1 MTPELKQL
9 MFKDYQK
16 IPDEFKCQY
25 CKESMYEYPNASKC
39 ESCEYEGT
47 KFVMCINYDCKL
59 FQSFC
64 CRSWCIREYQMLN
77 NIYFQTYTFEN
88 QLNCLIFSTS
98 YVSLTEQLPDVIR
111 TLKSIDFKGLVIF
124 DLLLSN
130 GNSLNRFISSTF
142 DGISFNDFVI
152 LNDQKEI
159 QEVRG
164 ISSAFYSQNH
174 EFVENSIL
182 SKSEKRLI
190 QNGVII

>member
-16 IPDEFKCQY
+16 ISDNFKCRY

-47 KFVMCINYDCKL
+47 KFVMCINENCKL
-59 FQSFC
+59 FQNTC
-64 CRSWCIREYQMLN
+64 CRSWCVREYRMLN
-77 NIYFQTYTFEN
+77 NVYFQTYTFEN
-88 QLNCLIFSTS
+88 QLNCLVFSTS
-98 YVSLTEQLPDVIR
+98 YISLTEQLPDIIH
-111 TLKSIDFKGLVIF
+111 TLKSIDFKGVVVF

-130 GNSLNRFISSTF
+130 GNSVNRFISSVF
-142 DGISFNDFVI
+142 DGVCFNDFVI

-164 ISSAFYSQNH
+164 ISSVFYSKNH

-182 SKSEKRLI
+182 SKNEKRLI